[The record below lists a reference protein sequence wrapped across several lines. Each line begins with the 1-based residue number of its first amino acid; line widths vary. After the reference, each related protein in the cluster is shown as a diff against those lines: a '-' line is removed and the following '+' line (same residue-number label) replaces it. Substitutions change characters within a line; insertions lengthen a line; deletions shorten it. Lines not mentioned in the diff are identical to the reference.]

1 MSQPTAAVAPSRIA
15 WVPYEAEEATRI
27 LGVHDGVTY
36 RAYTDADTPP
46 GPLSEVNFLVVP
58 YMSGGGVIHRP
69 DELTAL
75 EVVQMQSAGYDNVPE
90 LPVGVPLCNAAGV
103 HDSATAELAVALTLA
118 HARHLDDYA
127 RNQTTGTWQGEW
139 ATGLAYR
146 RVTIIGYGHIGK
158 AIEARVAPF
167 EPTVIRKVARSARD
181 GVEPI
186 ENLPQVLAETDVA
199 IIILPLTDDTRGLFD
214 AAMLAHLPDGAMV
227 VNVGR
232 GAIIDTDALVA
243 EVSSGRLHAA
253 LDVTDPEPLPADHPL
268 WSSPNVLISPHV
280 GGYTN
285 AFNPRRDHLLRAQI
299 ARWAAGEPLENVVRE
314 ARA

>member
-1 MSQPTAAVAPSRIA
+1 MTTSPDAASKIA
-15 WVPYEAEEATRI
+15 WVPYEADEASRI
-27 LGVHDGVTY
+27 LGDHEGVTY
-36 RAYTDADTPP
+36 RSYTDADTPP
-46 GPLSEVNFLVVP
+46 GPLGEVNFLVVP
-58 YMSGGGVIHRP
+58 YMSAGGVIHRP
-69 DELTAL
+69 DELTGV

-90 LPVGVPLCNAAGV
+90 LPAGVKLCNAAGV

-118 HARHLDDYA
+118 HARHLDDFA

-139 ATGLAYR
+139 GTGLAYR
-146 RVTIIGYGHIGK
+146 RVTIIGYGNIGK
-158 AIEARVAPF
+158 AIEARIAPF
-167 EPTVIRKVARSARD
+167 EPTVIRKVARTARD

-186 ENLPQVLAETDVA
+186 EKLPEVLAETDVA

-214 AAMLAHLPDGAMV
+214 AAMLANLPDGALL

-232 GAIIDTDALVA
+232 GPIVNTDALVA
-243 EVSSGRLHAA
+243 EVASGRLHAA
-253 LDVTDPEPLPADHPL
+253 LDVTDPEPLPSDHPL
-268 WSSPNVLISPHV
+268 WSQPNVLISPHV

-285 AFNPRRDHLLRAQI
+285 AFNPRRDRLLREQI